1 MTRPDWYYDDL
12 RQLGTDFADAGQ
24 VAAYDRNQGR
34 DPADDRALAA
44 SLRLGPDKTLL
55 DLGCGTGQ
63 FACEAARLARAV
75 VAVDVSPAMLAFARA
90 RADGAKLGNL
100 RFVHAG
106 FLSYGHEGAPVD
118 VAVSK
123 FALHHLSDFWKAVA
137 LRRLYGWIRPGGL
150 LFLQDVVFSFP
161 DSDYRRG
168 IEDWIARVAG
178 PPGEGF
184 TAADF
189 ATHVREE
196 HSTFRWI
203 LEGLIERA
211 GFRIVSIKSADEAYA
226 EFRCLRL

>member
-1 MTRPDWYYDDL
+1 MSRPEWYYDDV
-12 RQLGTDFADAGQ
+12 RQLGTDFADAEQ

-34 DPADDRALAA
+34 DPAEDRALAA
-44 SLRLGPDKTLL
+44 SLRIGPDQTLL

-63 FACEAARLARAV
+63 FACEAAKLAREV
-75 VAVDVSPAMLAFARA
+75 VAIDVSPVMLEFARN
-90 RADGAKLGNL
+90 RASNEKLGNL

-106 FLSYGHEGAPVD
+106 FLSYEHEGAPVD

-123 FALHHLSDFWKAVA
+123 FALHHLPDFWKAAA
-137 LRRLYGWIRPGGL
+137 LSRLHGWIRPGGL
-150 LFLQDVVFSFP
+150 LFLRDVVFSFP

-168 IEDWIARVAG
+168 IEDWIARVASPAG
-178 PPGEGF
+178 KGF
-184 TAADF
+184 TASDF

-211 GFRIVSIKSADEAYA
+211 GFRIIACKSADEAYA
-226 EFRCLRL
+226 EFRCLRI